1 MDPTRLK
8 QLLVSLRPDLEFY
21 SDSIQEVAMDIIKN
35 DISKYPIFIAHMGK
49 LGIGELIL
57 NKDELNTNWNIQAS
71 TLEEFVQLK
80 IVGKEKEADF
90 KKAYKDPNLEMCVF
104 LFTQEGASF
113 IYFPYKN
120 QAPHAVKD

>member
-8 QLLVSLRPDLEFY
+8 QLLSALKPDLEFY
-21 SDSIQEVAMDIIKN
+21 SDSIQEVALDIVKN

-71 TLEEFVQLK
+71 NLEEFIQLK
-80 IVGKEKEADF
+80 IVGEEKVADF
-90 KKAYKDPNLEMCVF
+90 KKSYKDPSTQMCVF

-113 IYFPYKN
+113 LYFPYKN
-120 QAPHAVKD
+120 QKPHAVKD